1 MAFFEPDIAFV
12 CCIAG
17 RASQAQVEEKD
28 DELMMVEVKLYTA
41 SPMGGS
47 DKDASEDLDK
57 IKLQACGKMCQG
69 RRNSSPQMART
80 CG

>member
-28 DELMMVEVKLYTA
+28 YELMMVEVKLYVVA
-41 SPMGGS
+41 PVPP
-47 DKDASEDLDK
+47 LR
-57 IKLQACGKMCQG
+57 Q
-69 RRNSSPQMART
+69 
-80 CG
+80 